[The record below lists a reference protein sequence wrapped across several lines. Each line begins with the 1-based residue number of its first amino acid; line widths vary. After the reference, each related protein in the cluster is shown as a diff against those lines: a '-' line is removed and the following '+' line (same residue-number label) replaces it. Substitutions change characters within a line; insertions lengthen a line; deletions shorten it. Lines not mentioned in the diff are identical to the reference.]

1 MNIQI
6 NTDHNIKGNK
16 TLITKFSSTIKN
28 ALSRMS
34 DHITSV
40 QVHLSDE
47 DGKKKGN
54 NDKRCMV
61 EARLEGRQPI
71 VVTDSAATLNQ
82 ALDGAIDKLLSMVE
96 SIHGRR
102 RDQRKRN
109 TEQSDSELN
118 HNEEK

>member
-6 NTDHNIKGNK
+6 NTDHNIKSNK
-16 TLITKFSSTIKN
+16 TLIAKFSNTIKI
-28 ALSRMS
+28 ALSRIS
-34 DHITSV
+34 DHITSL

-47 DGKKKGN
+47 DGNKKGN
-54 NDKRCMV
+54 KDKRCMI

-102 RDQRKRN
+102 RDQRSHK
-109 TEQSDSELN
+109 TEQSVAELEFL
-118 HNEEK
+118 EEK